1 MASFCGSGEWTVLG
15 LMCGTSLD
23 GLDAARLR
31 LRCGEQGLE
40 RWELLDWQEA
50 PYPAALRSE
59 AEALILGEARSAAAF
74 ASLHV
79 GLARAFADFVR
90 TAFPAPIADLAGF
103 PGQTLWHDPE
113 GAQLSFQ
120 IGSPAAFAAL
130 TGLPT
135 VGEFRLPDVLAG
147 GQGAPLVPLADALLH
162 RDAREYRALLNIG
175 GIANVTLLPP
185 GRGSE
190 GVLAWDTGP
199 GNTLLDS
206 FARLATGASCDEGGR
221 LAAAGRV
228 LPELLAE
235 WLAEPWFQRPPPK
248 STGREH
254 FGGRFL
260 GPAALA
266 GLRAQHADADLAATL
281 LALSVESVALALDGV
296 PADRLYVAGGGSANP
311 TLMAALAARLAPL
324 ALASSA
330 ALGLP
335 PAAKEAADFAVLALE
350 AAAGRPVSLPAVTG
364 ARAPAAAGL
373 FAPGRLHCF

>member
-1 MASFCGSGEWTVLG
+1 MSRFSGSGEWTVLG

-31 LRCGEQGLE
+31 LRCGAAGLE
-40 RWELLDWQEA
+40 SWSLIDHQEA
-50 PYPAALRSE
+50 PYPPALRAE
-59 AEALILGEARSAAAF
+59 AEALVQGEARSAAAF
-74 ASLHV
+74 AALHV

-90 TAFPAPIADLAGF
+90 AAFPAPIADLAGF

-113 GAQLSFQ
+113 GAGLSFQ
-120 IGSPAAFAAL
+120 IGSPAALATL

-162 RDAREYRALLNIG
+162 RDARECRVLLNIG
-175 GIANVTLLPP
+175 GIANLTLLPP
-185 GRGSE
+185 GRGVE
-190 GVLAWDTGP
+190 GVRAWDTGP

-206 FARLATGASCDEGGR
+206 FARLATGESCDRDGR
-221 LAAAGRV
+221 LAAAGRL

-248 STGREH
+248 STGRER
-254 FGGRFL
+254 FGGSFL
-260 GPAALA
+260 PPAALA
-266 GLRAQHADADLAATL
+266 ALRCAHADADLAATL
-281 LALSVESVALALDGV
+281 LALTVESVARALAEL
-296 PADRLYVAGGGSANP
+296 PADRLFVAGGGSANP
-311 TLMAALAARLAPL
+311 TLMRALAERLAPL
-324 ALASSA
+324 PVTTSA

-350 AAAGRPVSLPAVTG
+350 AAAGRPVTLPAVTG
-364 ARAPAAAGL
+364 APRPGFAGL
-373 FAPGRLHCF
+373 FAPAAAIPV

>member
-1 MASFCGSGEWTVLG
+1 MAKFAGEGEWTVLG

-31 LRCGEQGLE
+31 LRCSARGLE
-40 RWELLDWQEA
+40 AWTLLDWQEA
-50 PYPAALRSE
+50 PYPAALRAD
-59 AEALILGEARSAAAF
+59 AEALIQGETRSAAAF
-74 ASLHV
+74 AGLHV

-90 TAFPAPIADLAGF
+90 ARFAAPIADLAGF

-113 GAQLSFQ
+113 GAGLSFQ
-120 IGSPAAFAAL
+120 IGSPAAFATL
-130 TGLPT
+130 SGLPT

-162 RDAREYRALLNIG
+162 RDAREYRGLLNIG
-175 GIANVTLLPP
+175 GIANLTLLPP
-185 GRGSE
+185 GRGTE
-190 GVLAWDTGP
+190 GVRAWDTGP

-206 FARLATGASCDEGGR
+206 FARLATGAPYDGDGR
-221 LAAAGRV
+221 LAAAGRA
-228 LPELLAE
+228 LPDLLAA
-235 WLAEPWFQRPPPK
+235 WLAEPWFRRPPPK

-260 GPAALA
+260 PPVALAAL
-266 GLRAQHADADLAATL
+266 REQHGDADLAATL
-281 LALSVESVALALDGV
+281 VALTVESVAAALAGAPV
-296 PADRLYVAGGGSANP
+296 DRLYVAGGGSANP

-324 ALASSA
+324 PIATSA

-350 AAAGRPVSLPAVTG
+350 AAAGRPITLPAVTG
-364 ARAPAAAGL
+364 VRAPAAAGL
-373 FAPGRLHCF
+373 FAPGALHCF